1 MTEFLHPTIKWNQ
14 INKPTQYEIKIVC
27 INVNKIKQMFESLD
41 TTTMCEIH
49 IYYIEIYSNNI
60 ELS

>member
-27 INVNKIKQMFESLD
+27 INVNKIKQMFEKFG
-41 TTTMCEIH
+41 
-49 IYYIEIYSNNI
+49 YNNYV
-60 ELS
+60 